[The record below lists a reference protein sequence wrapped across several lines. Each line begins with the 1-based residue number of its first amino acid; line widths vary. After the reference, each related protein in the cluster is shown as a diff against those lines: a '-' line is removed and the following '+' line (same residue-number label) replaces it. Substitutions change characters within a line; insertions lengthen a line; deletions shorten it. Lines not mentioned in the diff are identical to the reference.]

1 MDPFLAY
8 DVRGRV
14 GEDLNEPLAYRIGMS
29 FSHLFEPE
37 SVVLGMDVRESSRDL
52 FKALSDGLMDGGSN
66 VIDIGM
72 CGTEVVYFATSH
84 LGAGGGIMI
93 TASHNPRDYNGMKF
107 VGKGSIPIH
116 GLNGLND
123 IRDMSLQD
131 KDIPRAGRG
140 GGLMSAD
147 VVEPY
152 IDKVVS
158 FLEDP
163 DRLGGMKLATDP
175 GHGCAGPFI
184 DKIASRLGIELVR
197 IHHDPDG
204 SFPAGVPNP
213 ILPEMRREISQA
225 VISSGADAGA
235 AWDGDFD
242 RCFLFDENG
251 RFIEGYYIVG
261 MLAKTVLER
270 EKGAKIVH
278 DPRLV
283 WNTVEIVRSM
293 GGVPMM
299 NRTGHAFIKDR
310 MRKEDAAYGGEMSA
324 HHYFRDFYYC
334 DTGMVPLMLVLQLI
348 SGSEKGLSSLV
359 RDMENRY
366 PVSGE
371 INRKAMDP
379 RQTIEA
385 IEREYAPGALSIDRT
400 DGISIEHERFR
411 FNLRSSNTEPLI
423 RLNVETKGDRA
434 LLRSVTEGLLN
445 AIDSIEKESEGSCR

>member
-14 GEDLNEPLAYRIGMS
+14 GEDLDGPLAYRIGIS
-29 FSHLFEPE
+29 FSHLFEPG
-37 SVVLGMDVRESSRDL
+37 SVVVGMDVRGSSQDL
-52 FKALSDGLMDGGSN
+52 CKALSDGLIDGGSN
-66 VIDIGM
+66 VLDIGM
-72 CGTEVVYFATSH
+72 CGTEMVYFATSH

-116 GLNGLND
+116 CMNGLHD
-123 IRDMSLQD
+123 IRDMALHER
-131 KDIPRAGRG
+131 DIPRAGHS
-140 GGLMSAD
+140 GGLMRVD
-147 VVEPY
+147 VGEPY
-152 IDKVVS
+152 IDKVIS
-158 FLEDP
+158 FLDDP
-163 DRLGGMKLATDP
+163 EKLHGMKLATDP

-184 DKIASRLGIELVR
+184 DRIAARLGIDLVR

-225 VISSGADAGA
+225 VMGSGADAGA

-242 RCFLFDENG
+242 RCFIFDENG
-251 RFIEGYYIVG
+251 GFIEGYYIVG
-261 MLAKTVLER
+261 MLAKAVLER
-270 EKGAKIVH
+270 ERGAKIVH

-293 GGVPMM
+293 GGVPIL

-334 DTGMVPLMLVLQLI
+334 DTGMVPLILVLQLL
-348 SGSEKGLSSLV
+348 SGSEHGLSSLV

-379 RQTIEA
+379 GHTLKTIE
-385 IEREYAPGALSIDRT
+385 IEYAPGSLSIDRT
-400 DGISIEHERFR
+400 DGVSIEHERFR

-423 RLNVETKGDRA
+423 RLNVETRGDRE